1 MYDKI
6 LIAVDGSET
15 SARACERAGAL
26 AKLTGASVVVSSVAV
41 DRQAPEDPW
50 GDERDREGRQKADPK
65 AQAEKA
71 VQAGL
76 EALQRMGIEAVE
88 GRVLRGLPA
97 VALAHEAKRGGFA
110 LLVVGHRGLSRF
122 DSLRL
127 GSVSQQLAHQAP
139 CDLLIVP

>member
-15 SARACERAGAL
+15 STRACQRAGAL
-26 AKLTGASVVVSSVAV
+26 AKASGAAVLVTSVAV
-41 DRQAPEDPW
+41 DRRAPADPWAEEPPAATGEDPQARA
-50 GDERDREGRQKADPK
+50 DRAVREGVAALRA
-65 AQAEKA
+65 
-71 VQAGL
+71 AGV
-76 EALQRMGIEAVE
+76 EQVE

-97 VALAHEAKRGGFA
+97 VALAHEAKQGGFD

-127 GSVSQQLAHQAP
+127 GSVSEQLAHQAP
-139 CDLLIVP
+139 CEVLIVP